1 MNTHGRLGR
10 IARLTFGNPASLVY
24 LGLVAVATL
33 LAAYDTL
40 FVHHED
46 ASFAWLM
53 PMLLTAPTF
62 FVVASGGEWL
72 GDSVAGSYWFPYLA
86 LVVSAL
92 IQAFALGWF
101 VRMLHG
107 RPRSAHPRGV

>member
-1 MNTHGRLGR
+1 MNRNGRLGR
-10 IARLTFGNPASLVY
+10 IARLTFANPASLVY

-53 PMLLTAPTF
+53 PMMLTAPTF
-62 FVVASGGEWL
+62 FVVAAGGEWL
-72 GDSVAGSYWFPYLA
+72 GGSVAGSDWFPYLA
-86 LVVSAL
+86 LAVSAL
-92 IQAFALGWF
+92 IQAFAIGWF
-101 VRMLHG
+101 VHMLRG
-107 RPRSAHPRGV
+107 RPRSAHLHGV